1 MKKTRT
7 TLALAL
13 VLVLTLVFAGCGAA
27 NKSAMAYDAADTAAA
42 AEPADSYSYEA
53 VTEDAIADYD
63 EERGGSANAAQ
74 EQKLIQNIYTDM
86 TVENPSAALAEI
98 VRYARE
104 TGGYLLSS
112 NDYYDKE
119 NNTGGAYVTVRVPSG
134 ESAQFCEYLAELGK
148 IDSTSTDTQD
158 VTSEY
163 YDLETRI
170 AQGKLEIKKLEELL
184 ERCSTVD
191 EVLQVR
197 AQLSQQQAD
206 VESMEGR
213 MKRLRELTSFDTINI
228 QLSPVRNLV
237 SGSDGRFMTGSELLN
252 GILNGL
258 RDSVRVVV
266 NGAGAA
272 AHVGNDHVP
281 AKFLVEGGGQR
292 AGVGVG
298 VSAGVRGHD
307 QLDGALRPFSQRG
320 AAHEYEH
327 ECENESQNFLHSDG
341 SSLSFL
347 GLLPFLPFYMQISR
361 QLDNHFQKKFNRLFF

>member
-27 NKSAMAYDAADTAAA
+27 NKSAMAYDTPAYAAA
-42 AEPADSYSYEA
+42 AESTKTDSYSYEA

-86 TVENPSAALAEI
+86 TVEDPSAALAEI

-170 AQGKLEIKKLEELL
+170 AQGKLEIQKLEELL

-266 NGAGAA
+266 NGAGYLLIFLATAILPLGIVAA
-272 AHVGNDHVP
+272 IVVLIV
-281 AKFLVEGGGQR
+281 FICRR
-292 AGVGVG
+292 A
-298 VSAGVRGHD
+298 SKKKRERRMKQMA
-307 QLDGALRPFSQRG
+307 
-320 AAHEYEH
+320 
-327 ECENESQNFLHSDG
+327 ENQTPQG
-341 SSLSFL
+341 
-347 GLLPFLPFYMQISR
+347 
-361 QLDNHFQKKFNRLFF
+361 

>member
-27 NKSAMAYDAADTAAA
+27 NKSAMAYDTPADATAA
-42 AEPADSYSYEA
+42 ESVKSDSYSYGA

-86 TVENPSAALAEI
+86 TVEDPSAALAEI

-266 NGAGAA
+266 NGAGYLLIFLATAILPLGIVAA
-272 AHVGNDHVP
+272 IVVLIV
-281 AKFLVEGGGQR
+281 FICRR
-292 AGVGVG
+292 A
-298 VSAGVRGHD
+298 SKKKRERRMKQMA
-307 QLDGALRPFSQRG
+307 
-320 AAHEYEH
+320 
-327 ECENESQNFLHSDG
+327 ENQTPQG
-341 SSLSFL
+341 
-347 GLLPFLPFYMQISR
+347 
-361 QLDNHFQKKFNRLFF
+361 

>member
-1 MKKTRT
+1 M
-7 TLALAL
+7 L

-27 NKSAMAYDAADTAAA
+27 SKSAMAYDTPADAA
-42 AEPADSYSYEA
+42 AEEPAANAQYSYEA
-53 VTEDAIADYD
+53 VTEDAIAGYD

-86 TVENPSAALAEI
+86 TVEDPSAALAEI

-148 IDSTSTDTQD
+148 IDSTS
-158 VTSEY
+158 SEY

-266 NGAGAA
+266 NGAGYLLIFLATAILPLGIVAA
-272 AHVGNDHVP
+272 IVVLIV
-281 AKFLVEGGGQR
+281 FICRR
-292 AGVGVG
+292 A
-298 VSAGVRGHD
+298 SKKKRERRMKQMA
-307 QLDGALRPFSQRG
+307 
-320 AAHEYEH
+320 
-327 ECENESQNFLHSDG
+327 ENQNPQG
-341 SSLSFL
+341 
-347 GLLPFLPFYMQISR
+347 
-361 QLDNHFQKKFNRLFF
+361 

>member
-7 TLALAL
+7 TLALVL

-27 NKSAMAYDAADTAAA
+27 SKSAMAYDTADTAAA
-42 AEPADSYSYEA
+42 AEPAANAQYSYEA

-86 TVENPSAALAEI
+86 TVEDPSAALAEI

-170 AQGKLEIKKLEELL
+170 AQGKLEIQKLEELL

-266 NGAGAA
+266 NGAGYLLIFLATAILPLGIVAA
-272 AHVGNDHVP
+272 IVVLIV
-281 AKFLVEGGGQR
+281 FICRR
-292 AGVGVG
+292 A
-298 VSAGVRGHD
+298 SKKKRERRMKQMA
-307 QLDGALRPFSQRG
+307 
-320 AAHEYEH
+320 
-327 ECENESQNFLHSDG
+327 ENQTPQG
-341 SSLSFL
+341 
-347 GLLPFLPFYMQISR
+347 
-361 QLDNHFQKKFNRLFF
+361 